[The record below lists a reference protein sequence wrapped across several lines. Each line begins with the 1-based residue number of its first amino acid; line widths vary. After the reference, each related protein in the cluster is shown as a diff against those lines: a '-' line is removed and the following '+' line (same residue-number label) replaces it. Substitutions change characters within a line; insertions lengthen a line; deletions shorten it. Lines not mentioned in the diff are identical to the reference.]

1 MEAMKSAVQIGL
13 GAAFVSAAVVEKE
26 ASLGTLAALRIEGL
40 PLQRQLQCILDPSRW
55 ALRTPPCSV
64 CCSPA
69 PLHGCDQLSKGCLSY
84 SAERTN
90 FSRLCF
96 YMITT

>member
-1 MEAMKSAVQIGL
+1 MCPMLVPCMQEVNSVEAMKSAVQIGL

-55 ALRTPPCSV
+55 
-64 CCSPA
+64 
-69 PLHGCDQLSKGCLSY
+69 DSKVN
-84 SAERTN
+84 ERT
-90 FSRLCF
+90 STMGHLSGS
-96 YMITT
+96 